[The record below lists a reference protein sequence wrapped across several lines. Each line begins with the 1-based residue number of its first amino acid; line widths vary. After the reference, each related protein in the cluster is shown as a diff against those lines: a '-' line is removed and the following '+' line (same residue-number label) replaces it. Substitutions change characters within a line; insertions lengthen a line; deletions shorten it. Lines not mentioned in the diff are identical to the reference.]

1 MTIDTTLNPPRGRQV
16 LLARSK
22 GRTRTATAAR
32 VNTAAGHV
40 VMVVLAIF
48 CLFPL
53 YWMVVTSLRPANAIF
68 DTVPWPSSASL
79 ANYDYAL
86 KAIPIVEMLGNTLF
100 VATIVTVAQLFTGL
114 LAAYAFARW
123 RFRFD
128 KLIYTLIALTW
139 LVPFQVVMIPN
150 YLLVSNLGLLD
161 NLAALILPHF
171 AAALAIL
178 LLTQAMRSFPR
189 EVLEAA
195 RMDGAK
201 SWRILWEIIMPN
213 LRGTIASL
221 AILIFIS
228 TWNEYF
234 WPLLLSRTPE
244 NSVIQIGIQM
254 FMTSEGTQWGP
265 LMAASTMAS
274 LPILVLY
281 VVLQRQVIQ
290 SFTKSGIR

>member
-1 MTIDTTLNPPRGRQV
+1 MTIEAVSRPLVAAKPRLRRT
-16 LLARSK
+16 A
-22 GRTRTATAAR
+22 RTRSRLDGA
-32 VNTAAGHV
+32 VGHL
-40 VMVVLAIF
+40 VMVVLSIF
-48 CLFPL
+48 CLFPV

-68 DTVPWPSSASL
+68 ETSLWPSSISL
-79 ANYDYAL
+79 DNYAYAL
-86 KAIPIVEMLGNTLF
+86 NAIPIVHMLGNTLLISA
-100 VATIVTVAQLFTGL
+100 VVTVIQLFTGL

-128 KLIYTLIALTW
+128 TLVYSLVALTW

-150 YLLVSNLGLLD
+150 YLLVAQLGLLD
-161 NLAALILPHF
+161 SITALILPHF
-171 AAALAIL
+171 ASALAIL
-178 LLTQAMRSFPR
+178 LLAQSMRSFPK
-189 EVLEAA
+189 EVIEAA
-195 RMDGAK
+195 RMDGAR
-201 SWRILWEIIMPN
+201 SWRILWEVMMPN

-254 FMTSEGTQWGP
+254 FMTAEGTQWGP

-274 LPILVLY
+274 LPILLIY
-281 VVLQRQVIQ
+281 IVLQRQVIQ
-290 SFTKSGIR
+290 SFMKSGIR